1 MHPGAL
7 VRTSKFLSLVLR
19 HEPQRIGLALDEA
32 GWADVDEL
40 LAAATRAGTP
50 LDRETLE
57 RVVRENDKQRFALS
71 PDGRRIRASQGHSVP
86 VELGLVPETPPEVLY
101 HGTAARFVESIR
113 RSGLHA
119 GGRTHVHLSS
129 DEATALGVGRRHG
142 SPVALRVAS
151 GDMHRAGHEFAR
163 SENGVWL
170 TGTVP
175 PEHIAFPRTET
186 TDRFGQ

>member
-1 MHPGAL
+1 
-7 VRTSKFLSLVLR
+7 VLR
-19 HEPQRIGLALDEA
+19 HAPQRIGLTLDQA

-40 LAAATRAGTP
+40 LAAAARAGTP

-86 VELGLVPETPPEVLY
+86 VELGLAPATPPEVLY
-101 HGTAARFVESIR
+101 HGTATRFVESIR

-119 GGRTHVHLSS
+119 GRRTHVHLSS

-142 SPVALRVAS
+142 TPVALRVAS
-151 GDMHRAGHEFAR
+151 GDMHRAGHEFVQSA
-163 SENGVWL
+163 NGVWL
-170 TGTVP
+170 TRAVP
-175 PEHIAFPRTET
+175 PEHITLPGTET
-186 TDRFGQ
+186 LDPFGQ